1 MRRAGRIIYNGA
13 VVLSLLLCL
22 ATVGVWVRSYWQVD
36 LTGFEGAIIPHRPQ
50 WGGNGV
56 SGRGVLK
63 LEVWRRLDPTA
74 LISSPAQFEHSV
86 HGSEWWSAGDGPN
99 DAYLKS
105 LGGFRLFGFA
115 YVRREMDDGQ
125 MQPGGETRGANPGSS
140 AAPRMTQTVWNVS
153 VPYSLLA
160 VLFAAAPSVWLI
172 RRPSR
177 RRAHRAGAGLCVRC
191 GYDLRATPDQC
202 PECGTVTKRATPA
215 PNAHEG

>member
-1 MRRAGRIIYNGA
+1 MRRLSRIIYNLA
-13 VVLSLLLCL
+13 IALSLLLCL
-22 ATVGVWVRSYWQVD
+22 ATVGVWVRSYWRVD

-86 HGSEWWSAGDGPN
+86 HVAERIASNDAH

-115 YVRREMDDGQ
+115 YVRREMDDGWK
-125 MQPGGETRGANPGSS
+125 GAS
-140 AAPRMTQTVWNVS
+140 
-153 VPYSLLA
+153 
-160 VLFAAAPSVWLI
+160 
-172 RRPSR
+172 
-177 RRAHRAGAGLCVRC
+177 
-191 GYDLRATPDQC
+191 
-202 PECGTVTKRATPA
+202 KTPA
-215 PNAHEG
+215 RGRGEGRGKCLH